1 MAVPRP
7 APAIP
12 IVQPPARPW
21 NIASA
26 SEQGAVL
33 RGVAPSGTVALSLD
47 GDAVPIAE
55 DGAFII
61 AFDRDAPSSETL
73 TATFADGH
81 SDSRTIAIA
90 PGRWDIQNIDAS
102 LTGGVSSAEFQRRRA
117 PELARINAARAQANA
132 VDGWRQAFIWPTDGR
147 ITGVFGSQRIYRGT
161 PASYHS
167 GVDMAGAAG
176 TVFRAP
182 ADGVVI
188 LAADEPFT
196 LEGRLL
202 MIDHG
207 HGLNSAFLHCSKL
220 YVTEGQQVRQG
231 QPLGRDRLDR
241 PRHRPAPPLEH
252 EARRRPNRPAKARP
266 PGPIS
271 SLPYR
276 QAPFARLTRQGDL
289 GCPTLAEPIC
299 LMDSMETADVCAL
312 GEA

>member
-1 MAVPRP
+1 MIALPRSATVTARIVAGFATLLLTTTCTVVPKPAAEAPPPVAVPRP

-231 QPLGRDRLDR
+231 QPLGEIGSTGRATGPHLHWSMKLAGARID
-241 PRHRPAPPLEH
+241 PRKLARPA
-252 EARRRPNRPAKARP
+252 R
-266 PGPIS
+266 
-271 SLPYR
+271 
-276 QAPFARLTRQGDL
+276 
-289 GCPTLAEPIC
+289 
-299 LMDSMETADVCAL
+299 
-312 GEA
+312 

>member
-1 MAVPRP
+1 MPRSATVTARIVAGFATLLLTTTCTVVPRP
-7 APAIP
+7 AAEAPPPVAVSRPTPAIP
-12 IVQPPARPW
+12 IIQPPARPW
-21 NIASA
+21 TIASA

-33 RGVAPSGTVALSLD
+33 RGVAPSGTVALSLE
-47 GDAVPIAE
+47 GNAVPIAD

-167 GVDMAGAAG
+167 GVDMAGATG

-231 QPLGRDRLDR
+231 QPLGEIGSTGRATGPHLHWSMKLAGARID
-241 PRHRPAPPLEH
+241 PRKLARPA
-252 EARRRPNRPAKARP
+252 R
-266 PGPIS
+266 
-271 SLPYR
+271 
-276 QAPFARLTRQGDL
+276 
-289 GCPTLAEPIC
+289 
-299 LMDSMETADVCAL
+299 
-312 GEA
+312 

>member
-1 MAVPRP
+1 MIALPRSATVTARIVAGFATLLLTTTCTVVPKPGAEAPPPVAVSRP
-7 APAIP
+7 ARAIP
-12 IVQPPARPW
+12 IVQPLARPW

-47 GDAVPIAE
+47 GDTVPIAD

-81 SDSRTIAIA
+81 SDSRMIAIA

-117 PELARINAARAQANA
+117 PELARINVARAQAND
-132 VDGWRQAFIWPTDGR
+132 VDGWRQDFIWPADSR
-147 ITGVFGSQRIYRGT
+147 ITGVFGSQRVYRGT

-167 GVDMAGAAG
+167 GVDMAGSTG

-188 LAADEPFT
+188 LAADAPFT

-220 YVTEGQQVRQG
+220 YVAEGQHVRQG
-231 QPLGRDRLDR
+231 QPLGEIGSTGRATGPHLHWSMKLAGARID
-241 PRHRPAPPLEH
+241 PRKLARPA
-252 EARRRPNRPAKARP
+252 R
-266 PGPIS
+266 
-271 SLPYR
+271 
-276 QAPFARLTRQGDL
+276 
-289 GCPTLAEPIC
+289 
-299 LMDSMETADVCAL
+299 
-312 GEA
+312 

>member
-1 MAVPRP
+1 MNALPRSATVTARIVAGFATLLLTTTCTVVPRP
-7 APAIP
+7 AAEAPPPVAVSRPTPAIP
-12 IVQPPARPW
+12 IIQPPARPW
-21 NIASA
+21 TIASA

-33 RGVAPSGTVALSLD
+33 RGVAPSGTVALSLE
-47 GDAVPIAE
+47 GNAVPIAD

-167 GVDMAGAAG
+167 GVDMAGATG

-231 QPLGRDRLDR
+231 QPLGEIGSTGRATGPHLHWSMKLAGARID
-241 PRHRPAPPLEH
+241 PRKLARPA
-252 EARRRPNRPAKARP
+252 R
-266 PGPIS
+266 
-271 SLPYR
+271 
-276 QAPFARLTRQGDL
+276 
-289 GCPTLAEPIC
+289 
-299 LMDSMETADVCAL
+299 
-312 GEA
+312 

>member
-1 MAVPRP
+1 MNALPRSVTVTARIVAGFATLLLTTTCTVVPRPAAESPPPVAVPRP

-47 GDAVPIAE
+47 GNAVPLAD

-167 GVDMAGAAG
+167 GVDMAGATG

-220 YVTEGQQVRQG
+220 YVTEGQHVRQG
-231 QPLGRDRLDR
+231 QPLGEIGSTGRATGPHLHWSMKLGGARID
-241 PRHRPAPPLEH
+241 PRKLARPA
-252 EARRRPNRPAKARP
+252 R
-266 PGPIS
+266 
-271 SLPYR
+271 
-276 QAPFARLTRQGDL
+276 
-289 GCPTLAEPIC
+289 
-299 LMDSMETADVCAL
+299 
-312 GEA
+312 

>member
-1 MAVPRP
+1 MIALPRSATVTARIVAGFATLLLTTTCTVVPKPAAEAPPLVAVPRP

-231 QPLGRDRLDR
+231 QPLGEIGSTGRATGPHLHWSMKLAGARID
-241 PRHRPAPPLEH
+241 PRKLARPA
-252 EARRRPNRPAKARP
+252 R
-266 PGPIS
+266 
-271 SLPYR
+271 
-276 QAPFARLTRQGDL
+276 
-289 GCPTLAEPIC
+289 
-299 LMDSMETADVCAL
+299 
-312 GEA
+312 

>member
-1 MAVPRP
+1 MNPIRLSTVASTRVITGIATLLLTTTCTVVPKPVPKPAPIAAPRP
-7 APAIP
+7 KPAIQ
-12 IVQPPARPW
+12 IVQPPTRAW
-21 NIASA
+21 SIAAA

-33 RGVAPSGTVALSLD
+33 RGVAPVGTVALSLED
-47 GDAVPIAE
+47 DPVPIAA

-61 AFDRDAPSSETL
+61 AFDRDAPPSETL

-81 SDSRTIAIA
+81 ADSRTITVA
-90 PGRWDIQNIDAS
+90 PGRWDIQNINAS

-117 PELARINAARAQANA
+117 PELARINAARAQAND
-132 VDGWRQAFIWPTDGR
+132 VDGWRQDFIWPAEGR

-167 GVDMAGAAG
+167 GVDMAGATG

-188 LAADEPFT
+188 LAANDPFT

-220 YVTEGQQVRQG
+220 YVTEGQRIRQG
-231 QPLGRDRLDR
+231 QPLGEIGSTGRATGPHLHWSMKLGTARID
-241 PRHRPAPPLEH
+241 PRKLAKPA
-252 EARRRPNRPAKARP
+252 R
-266 PGPIS
+266 
-271 SLPYR
+271 
-276 QAPFARLTRQGDL
+276 
-289 GCPTLAEPIC
+289 
-299 LMDSMETADVCAL
+299 
-312 GEA
+312 

>member
-1 MAVPRP
+1 MIALPRSATVTARIVAGLATLLLTTTCTVVPKPAAEAPPSVAASRP
-7 APAIP
+7 IPAIP

-21 NIASA
+21 TIAPA

-47 GDAVPIAE
+47 GNAVPLAD

-117 PELARINAARAQANA
+117 PELARINAARALAND
-132 VDGWRQAFIWPTDGR
+132 VDGWRQDFIWPTDGR

-167 GVDMAGAAG
+167 GVDMAGSTG

-231 QPLGRDRLDR
+231 QPLGEIGSTGRATGPHLHWSMKLAGARID
-241 PRHRPAPPLEH
+241 PRKLARPA
-252 EARRRPNRPAKARP
+252 R
-266 PGPIS
+266 
-271 SLPYR
+271 
-276 QAPFARLTRQGDL
+276 
-289 GCPTLAEPIC
+289 
-299 LMDSMETADVCAL
+299 
-312 GEA
+312 